1 MRHTVDFV
9 EDPDGVIV
17 HAFGRADIEGFRA
30 LNDDLVSDARFR
42 PGMQIL
48 LDQTH
53 LDVSELTLSD
63 MDEIGIHVRSL
74 ADRIGRSP
82 VAIVATDALTRLAA
96 QAFADDSGP
105 AGLKPQIVE
114 TMSEGIRWLARQEPA
129 A

>member
-1 MRHTVDFV
+1 MRHTIDFV
-9 EDPDGVIV
+9 DDPDGVIV

-30 LNDDLVSDARFR
+30 LNDDLVSNARFR

-53 LDVSELTLSD
+53 LDVSELTLPD
-63 MDEIGIHVRSL
+63 MDEIGKHVRTL
-74 ADRIGRSP
+74 ADRIGPSP
-82 VAIVATDALTRLAA
+82 VAIVATDALTRLAV
-96 QAFADDSGP
+96 QAFADDSGS
-105 AGLKPQIVE
+105 AGLRPQIVE